1 MIYTCT
7 TNPSLD
13 YYLTFDEIKLGAN
26 NRSEM
31 ELYEAGGKGVNVAI
45 VLNNFQI
52 PCTCLG
58 FLGGFTKD
66 YYLSYLTRFPNIQPL
81 FTTIKGN
88 TRINVKLMDS
98 KYETSLNAVGPKI
111 TDEEFE
117 KFKSRLFKIYKD
129 DYFVLSGN
137 IEEEIED
144 RMKNLIFDLSN
155 DGVHIV
161 LDVDPE
167 NTEKYLGTK
176 PFMIKINDNYLNT
189 FNLDVMT
196 AGKKF
201 IDAGVNYVL
210 YSNANKDSYLFTPES
225 IYTCKN
231 IENNLINSTGSSD
244 SMVAGALY
252 GAIRGASDKECFMY
266 ANAASMATSMSN
278 DLGSKEK
285 IEELY
290 NSVEAEVIK

>member
-13 YYLTFDEIKLGAN
+13 YYMTIDELNQGSN

-31 ELYEAGGKGVNVAI
+31 ELFEAGGKGVNVSI

-52 PCTCLG
+52 PNSALG

-66 YYLSYLTRFPNIQPL
+66 YYLSYVSNFPNIQPL
-81 FTTIKGN
+81 FTTISDN

-98 KYETSLNAVGPKI
+98 KYETSLNAKGPRI
-111 TDEEFE
+111 TEDEFN
-117 KFKSRLFKIYKD
+117 KFKSRLNRIYKD
-129 DYFVLSGN
+129 DYLVISGN
-137 IEEEIED
+137 IQDEIKVQMINTIHE
-144 RMKNLIFDLSN
+144 LSN
-155 DGVHIV
+155 DGVNMV
-161 LDVDPE
+161 LDVDDDVIDRC
-167 NTEKYLGTK
+167 LDAK
-176 PFMIKINDNYLNT
+176 PFIVKINDYYLNSK
-189 FNLDVMT
+189 
-196 AGKKF
+196 GKDIETIGKQL
-201 IDAGVNYVL
+201 IDCGVQFVL
-210 YSNANKDSYLFTPES
+210 YSNAGKPSYLFTQDKVLR
-225 IYTCKN
+225 CKN
-231 IENNLINSTGSSD
+231 LENNLINSTGSSD

-252 GAIRGASDKECFMY
+252 GIIRGADAIESFKY

-290 NSVEAEVIK
+290 DTIEVEEL